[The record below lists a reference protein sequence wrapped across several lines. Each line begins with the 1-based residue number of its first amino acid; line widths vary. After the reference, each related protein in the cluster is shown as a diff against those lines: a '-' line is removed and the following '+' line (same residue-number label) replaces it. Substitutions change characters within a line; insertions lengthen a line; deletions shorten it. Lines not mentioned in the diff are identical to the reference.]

1 MKLRFGPT
9 REEATHALR
18 LAFAE
23 LYNELRKRGHDVTV
37 RYDEPGN
44 PFYIPHLVEIDGLRS
59 TELNVRFY
67 IEPYTDAYD
76 RAVGHEF
83 GLVYIPTN
91 AARRSYNEKV
101 RKRTQRLT
109 PKQLTGTALADWL
122 ETRMAVEKRARE
134 AEDRLFERAALGF
147 R

>member
-76 RAVGHEF
+76 RGGSRVRVGLHPHERGPSF
-83 GLVYIPTN
+83 LQREGEEAHPAPHPE
-91 AARRSYNEKV
+91 AAH
-101 RKRTQRLT
+101 
-109 PKQLTGTALADWL
+109 GHGA
-122 ETRMAVEKRARE
+122 
-134 AEDRLFERAALGF
+134 G
-147 R
+147 